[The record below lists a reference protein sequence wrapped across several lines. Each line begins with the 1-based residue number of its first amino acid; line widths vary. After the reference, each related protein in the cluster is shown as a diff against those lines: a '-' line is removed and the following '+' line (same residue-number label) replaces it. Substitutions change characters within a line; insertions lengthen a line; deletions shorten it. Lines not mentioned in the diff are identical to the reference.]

1 MTNNFDTHEPIG
13 HYILLVPKMAAAMT
27 DSGLYIPEQARDNLT
42 QGTIVKKGSLVEE
55 FDMGDEVVYVQHTEQ
70 YIVIDGVRYIL
81 LEDSNIV
88 LVKRVKHNAD
98 NPINVLIREKSLS
111 FDDALEQ
118 FRKGYNCPF

>member
-1 MTNNFDTHEPIG
+1 MTDNFDTHEPIG

-98 NPINVLIREKSLS
+98 NPINVLMREKNLP

-118 FRKGYNCPF
+118 FRKGNDCPF